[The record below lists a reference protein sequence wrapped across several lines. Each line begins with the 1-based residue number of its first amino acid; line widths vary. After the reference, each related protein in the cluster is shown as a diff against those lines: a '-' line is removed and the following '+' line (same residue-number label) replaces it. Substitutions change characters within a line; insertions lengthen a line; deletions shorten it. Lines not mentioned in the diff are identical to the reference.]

1 VHGVAMPQV
10 QRGPIGLNPSHR
22 ITRSSRLSE
31 KPPSATSGRRARLA
45 PSPACPVVEIPSP
58 SVDNRQMPELRRATT
73 ALFPDVSAT
82 LAYRLL
88 FATYTAVV
96 PDGVDDLSVEG
107 LDWAGDGVVLL
118 ERLRAQIGAGNRVTS
133 LPRQPAPGTIGSCS

>member
-1 VHGVAMPQV
+1 
-10 QRGPIGLNPSHR
+10 
-22 ITRSSRLSE
+22 
-31 KPPSATSGRRARLA
+31 
-45 PSPACPVVEIPSP
+45 
-58 SVDNRQMPELRRATT
+58 MPELRRATT

-118 ERLRAQIGAGNRVTS
+118 ERLRAQIGAG
-133 LPRQPAPGTIGSCS
+133 IGSLRYRGSQHQGRSAPAADIPRTRQLRNIRIFSGFWRGQRDARAVLPAVNPGPTVPVDHYRPVS